1 MSIDQQI
8 NDRVRAFSG
17 NPAKLAQRYSYSKD
31 LLDLLTLQKLQSDK
45 NAVAKQMQAAAAGNI
60 PTDTIKGQREKE
72 IQQRT
77 QQEVAQQMGMSVPR
91 PPMGG
96 MPNPAMGGRPPM
108 GGMPPAGIAGARP
121 PMQGAPQGIAGAQGQ
136 RPNPMGGVAGLP
148 TRPMGMASGGI
159 VNFKVGGDVDEE
171 QKITPYRADDP
182 LSEIIANSGDPL
194 SQDDEYYF
202 APSLRDEQD
211 GDALLERMGDLEP
224 AIVAELMAILTP
236 DDEQTGV
243 LKDELLTSPTEDE
256 LLSGRDKIAERK
268 EEDSETSDQD
278 AILKALQYMTAG
290 GPEGSDNVFKDIA
303 SAGSSALDFLG
314 DIDLEDVGARM
325 MVMNGVERETSSE
338 EGETKQ
344 VSQESAD
351 TTTGPAVEK
360 DLPKEDQELL
370 DLMGTDFGRD
380 VVRGTPFDSL
390 DAISGQDTTLDPK
403 TAAKEGIA
411 TSATTPAPKT
421 GIAKFLEGLRSD
433 EFKTFARGAVNSN
446 NRNFGRIMT
455 AGSAALQDK
464 DKYDSAV
471 ARENRK
477 LDLEESAQIIK
488 QRDATAAL
496 DIQMK
501 QLALDAQKGR
511 IEREKA
517 FAEAREFA
525 QQTLMMNED
534 YAEQSPEMQ
543 QELVR
548 AALEQSSPYW
558 AAYYEENDALSGQG
572 IAQVTVK

>member
-121 PMQGAPQGIAGAQGQ
+121 RPPMQGAPQGIAAAQGQ

-148 TRPMGMASGGI
+148 TRPMGMANGGI

-171 QKITPYRADDP
+171 QKISPYRADDP
-182 LSEIIANSGDPL
+182 LSEIITNSGDPL

-211 GDALLERMGDLEP
+211 GEALLERIGDLEP

-256 LLSGRDKIAERK
+256 LLSGRDKIADRK
-268 EEDSETSDQD
+268 EADSKTSNQD
-278 AILKALQYMTAG
+278 SVLKALQYITG
-290 GPEGSDNVFKDIA
+290 GGEEGADTIFSDIGKAVDGFE
-303 SAGSSALDFLG
+303 L
-314 DIDLEDVGARM
+314 DLENDPHGIM
-325 MVMNGVERETSSE
+325 SIFGEGETSSE

-351 TTTGPAVEK
+351 TATGPAVEK
-360 DLPKEDQELL
+360 DQNVDQELL
-370 DLMGTDFGRD
+370 DLMGTDLGRD
-380 VVRGTPFDSL
+380 VDRGTPFDSL

-403 TAAKEGIA
+403 TAAKEGIP
-411 TSATTPAPKT
+411 TSANTPAPKT
-421 GIAKFLEGLRSD
+421 GIAKFLERLGSD

-471 ARENRK
+471 AREDRK
-477 LDLEESAQIIK
+477 LDLEETAQIQKRIDSK
-488 QRDATAAL
+488 NAL
-496 DIQMK
+496 DVQMK
-501 QLALDAQKGR
+501 ELALAAQEGIVK
-511 IEREKA
+511 REEA
-517 FAEAREFA
+517 FQEAKDSVR
-525 QQTLMMNED
+525 TNLMLSD
-534 YAEQSPEMQ
+534 DTFSDQPLEMQ

-548 AALEQSSPYW
+548 AALEQSSSYW
-558 AAYYEENDALSGQG
+558 ASIYEEDDQLRGQG
-572 IAQVTVK
+572 IANVTVK

>member
-77 QQEVAQQMGMSVPR
+77 QQEVAQQMGLSVPR
-91 PPMGG
+91 PPTGG
-96 MPNPAMGGRPPM
+96 MPNPAMGARPPM

-121 PMQGAPQGIAGAQGQ
+121 PMGGMPPTGIAGAQGQ
-136 RPNPMGGVAGLP
+136 RPNSMGGVAGLP

-159 VNFKVGGDVDEE
+159 VNFQVGGDVDEE
-171 QKITPYRADDP
+171 EITPYKIEDA
-182 LSEIIANSGDPL
+182 LSEIISNSGDPL

-202 APSLRDEQD
+202 DPTLRDEQD
-211 GDALLERMGDLEP
+211 GDALLERIAD
-224 AIVAELMAILTP
+224 
-236 DDEQTGV
+236 
-243 LKDELLTSPTEDE
+243 LKDLPYLELEEALMQAAREGVPDE
-256 LLSGRDKIAERK
+256 EYESGLEGLKK
-268 EEDSETSDQD
+268 EEKSSTQD
-278 AILKALQYMTAG
+278 EILKALQYITAG
-290 GPEGSDNVFKDIA
+290 GPEGSDNVFTDIA
-303 SAGSSALDFLG
+303 SAGGAAVDFLG

-325 MVMNGVERETSSE
+325 MDMNRVERETSSE

-351 TTTGPAVEK
+351 TTTGPAVEASSV
-360 DLPKEDQELL
+360 DQELL
-370 DLMGTDFGRD
+370 DLMGTDLGRD
-380 VVRGTPFDSL
+380 VARGTPFDSL

-403 TAAKEGIA
+403 TAEKEGIA
-411 TSATTPAPKT
+411 TSAPKT

-433 EFKTFARGAVNSN
+433 DFKTFARGAVNSN

-471 ARENRK
+471 AREDRK
-477 LDLEESAQIIK
+477 LDLEETAQI
-488 QRDATAAL
+488 QRRAEAENKL
-496 DIQMK
+496 DVEMARI
-501 QLALDAQKGR
+501 ALDAQENR
-511 IEREKA
+511 LSQTEAFQKA
-517 FAEAREFA
+517 QDAARN
-525 QQTLMMNED
+525 TLMLQGDFADQPLEL
-534 YAEQSPEMQ
+534 
-543 QELVR
+543 QEELIR
-548 AALEQSSPYW
+548 SQLEKLPYW
-558 AAYYEENDALSGQG
+558 EQMYAKQDAQSGQG
-572 IAQVTVK
+572 IANVTVK